1 MTVDLG
7 LRDMRHSQCCVLVLA
22 TPFDDVRGLESSLRR
37 LKCQTVVARST
48 EQAIANVHQASP
60 CLVILAGQQH
70 RLSMIASQL
79 RNVADFGSATIVAL
93 SDFHAPNWAHQED
106 FGLDGFLVKPMTSD
120 VLTSLVQSAWVRQT
134 CYQAG

>member
-1 MTVDLG
+1 
-7 LRDMRHSQCCVLVLA
+7 MRHSQCGVLVLA
-22 TPFDDVRGLESSLRR
+22 TPSDDVRVLESLLRR
-37 LKCQTVVARST
+37 LRCKTVVVRSP

-60 CLVILAGQQH
+60 CLVILAGQQPCV
-70 RLSMIASQL
+70 SMIANQL
-79 RNVADFGSATIVAL
+79 RNVADFGSPTIVAL
-93 SDFHAPNWAHQED
+93 SDFHAPNWTHQED